1 MRVRES
7 LHKHLLYTGWYL
19 RLMAFLKS
27 IKLRRGEVSLHRT
40 LIIFVDKVG
49 DNQLFERA
57 YGVAFNFT
65 LSIFPSLIFLF
76 ALIPFL
82 HSYIPVISSQEI
94 LQFLGSFMPPDLYS
108 AFDDTIH
115 DTVGVRRDGLIS
127 FGVLF
132 ALFLATNGVNSLIQS
147 FNMSYKTVDNRSYI
161 KTRLISLW
169 LTLILAFA
177 LIVSFVFILGGQFAL
192 DWIWHHGYLTEN
204 FTYYLIL
211 FLRFL
216 VIFVAFYVAIASI
229 YYFGPAIHDKWRFFS
244 HGSIMAT
251 LLCIAVS
258 FGFSYYVTNFGT
270 YNKLYGSIGTLIALM
285 IWQWLMSNIL
295 LLGFE
300 FNASID
306 RAANKEVYYIN
317 EDDETGI

>member
-1 MRVRES
+1 MRIRETI
-7 LHKHLLYTGWYL
+7 HRHLNYTGWYI
-19 RLMAFLKS
+19 RLMSWLKN
-27 IKLRRGEVSLHRT
+27 INLRNGDVSLHRT
-40 LIIFVDKVG
+40 LIIFIDKVG
-49 DNQLFERA
+49 DNQLIERA

-65 LSIFPSLIFLF
+65 LALFPSLIFFF

-82 HSYIPVISSQEI
+82 HSYIPFISSGEI
-94 LQFLGSFMPPDLYS
+94 LEFLGSFMPPDLYA

-132 ALFLATNGVNSLIQS
+132 ALFLATNGVNSLMQS
-147 FNMSYKTVDNRSYI
+147 FNMSYKTVDNRSYL
-161 KTRLISLW
+161 KSRLIALL

-177 LIVSFVFILGGQFAL
+177 LIISFVFILAGQLVL
-192 DWIWHHGYLTEN
+192 DWVWHHGYLTES
-204 FTYYLIL
+204 FTYYLII
-211 FLRFL
+211 FLRYL
-216 VIFVAFYVAIASI
+216 VIFVAFYMAIASI

-244 HGSIMAT
+244 YGSIIAT

-258 FGFSYYVTNFGT
+258 FGFSFYVTNFGT

-285 IWQWLMSNIL
+285 IWQWFMSNIL

-306 RAANKEVYYIN
+306 RAANKEIYYIN
-317 EDDETGI
+317 EGDETGI

>member
-7 LHKHLLYTGWYL
+7 IHRHLLYTGWYL
-19 RLMAFLKS
+19 RLMSWLKI
-27 IKLRRGEVSLHRT
+27 IKLRNGQVSLFRT

-49 DNQLFERA
+49 DNQLIERA

-65 LSIFPSLIFLF
+65 LSIFPSLIFFF

-82 HSYIPVISSQEI
+82 HSYFPFISSGDI
-94 LQFLGSFMPPDLYS
+94 LEFLGSFMPPDLYA
-108 AFDDTIH
+108 AFDDTIS

-132 ALFLATNGVNSLIQS
+132 ALFLATNGVNSLMQS
-147 FNMSYKTVDNRSYI
+147 FNMSYKTVDNRGYL

-177 LIVSFVFILGGQFAL
+177 LIISFVFILGGQFAL
-192 DWIWHHGYLTEN
+192 DWIWHHGYLTEG
-204 FTYYLIL
+204 FTYYLII

-216 VIFVAFYVAIASI
+216 VIFIAFYVAIASI
-229 YYFGPAIHDKWRFFS
+229 YYFGPAIHDKWMFFS
-244 HGSIMAT
+244 YGSILAT
-251 LLCIAVS
+251 LLGVAVS

-317 EDDETGI
+317 EGDETGV